1 MGKTIKT
8 NVDGA
13 FKLSI
18 VVLQAKLGT
27 ESTSRHPR
35 GDIKATRCGQVE
47 AVQLHPELGFA
58 NDSMQTVRV
67 SVRRDRKKQT
77 EEGRKEGLT
86 DWQTLYSS
94 LRHRGN
100 DEGFRM
106 PEYVPFRGIKSSS
119 LSSPRSP
126 RSDREGSFSGPLKDL
141 RTCYSYSGRVVILLM
156 RRSGRCAAC
165 KR

>member
-77 EEGRKEGLT
+77 EEGRK
-86 DWQTLYSS
+86 D
-94 LRHRGN
+94 
-100 DEGFRM
+100 
-106 PEYVPFRGIKSSS
+106 
-119 LSSPRSP
+119 
-126 RSDREGSFSGPLKDL
+126 
-141 RTCYSYSGRVVILLM
+141 
-156 RRSGRCAAC
+156 
-165 KR
+165 